1 MCHAAS
7 LNARLPPFSCQ
18 DYPSYA
24 GFSQNQYPQYFSP
37 SYNPPY
43 VPTSGLCSSPL
54 STSTYVLQEAPH
66 NVPSQSS
73 ESLAGKYTHVCS
85 HSCLWSE
92 LPCEADL

>member
-73 ESLAGKYTHVCS
+73 ESLAGKYTRICS

-92 LPCEADL
+92 LPSEADL